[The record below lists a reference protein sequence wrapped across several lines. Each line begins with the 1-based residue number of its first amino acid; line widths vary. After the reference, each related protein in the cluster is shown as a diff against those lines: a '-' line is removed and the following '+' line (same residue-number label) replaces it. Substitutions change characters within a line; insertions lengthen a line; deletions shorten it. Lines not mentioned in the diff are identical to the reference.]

1 MTPLLAVLLA
11 AATVGPPAPKVERF
25 TTVSHDEQPSTSRLQ
40 LSAMIG
46 GTAALDYWTTQRARA
61 IGLHESNPAMGD
73 GGTVLVVG
81 KLTASAVYVVGVPY
95 LERRNPKAGRL
106 VKWGVPIAWCVASAI
121 TSHTRARALAQ
132 RAP

>member
-25 TTVSHDEQPSTSRLQ
+25 TTVSHDAQPASSRVQ
-40 LSAMIG
+40 LSALIIAP
-46 GTAALDYWTTQRARA
+46 AALDYWTTQRARA
-61 IGLHESNPAMGD
+61 IGLAESNPVMGD
-73 GGTVLVVG
+73 GGTVLAVG
-81 KLTASAVYVVGVPY
+81 KVAASAVYVVGVPY
-95 LERRNPKAGRL
+95 IERRNPKVGRL
-106 VKWGVPIAWCVASAI
+106 VKWGVPLAWCAASAI